1 MIYLLGAVKT
11 NLGRDDETFKR
22 QRRMTIAM
30 YIPPELACQTIL
42 YCAID
47 DKLAN
52 ESGEYYANCNKYT
65 NDSCSMTYYLAS
77 NACDDEVAQKL
88 WDLSCDLVKLED
100 KYFYLINQPIKY
112 LLLHKR
118 NALIIQILASL
129 QLSQHLINKLTCCN
143 PN

>member
-1 MIYLLGAVKT
+1 MIYLSGAVKT

-42 YCAID
+42 YCALD

-52 ESGEYYANCNKYT
+52 ESGEYYGNCNKYT

-77 NACDDEVAQKL
+77 NACDDGVAQKL

-100 KYFYLINQPIKY
+100 KYFLPNKPTDKVSASSQKKCFNYTNS
-112 LLLHKR
+112 R
-118 NALIIQILASL
+118 IIPVESV
-129 QLSQHLINKLTCCN
+129 